1 MANNISGAGNIQDF
15 TLNSAEGVTL
25 NSAESKKSVDIS
37 ALVVD
42 YRYYESILSNAYTSS
57 AIIVETGNGGDGKG
71 ILDSLPVR
79 GGESTKIIIEDN
91 YGESISVPLFVNKVR
106 DGIPGTQKDIYVID
120 FSSAE
125 HFHNQESRIVERYE
139 GKISDHVESI
149 LKEKLKVTG
158 ELDVDDTSLE
168 YNFHGNNRKPFYTCT
183 WLASKA
189 VPAEGV
195 GNAAG
200 FLFFQTRDGM
210 HFKSID
216 NLFGKGKPVKKFTY
230 NNTGNPVAGK
240 EGQII
245 SYTIESDTEVHKN
258 MNLGTYNNRTMFF
271 DFYAMNYKVVD
282 YNIEKQKGGTKNA
295 AREAD
300 FTSKQFTQQPTRM
313 LELIHD
319 IGVNPKGSG
328 NDQLDNWKKD
338 PENTNFKAEDTL
350 AQSMMRYNQLFTVK
364 TNILIPGDFKIKAGD
379 LIECDFPEL
388 EDGNPTNEN
397 KQTGGIYM
405 VAHVCHKITQ
415 QECLTSLGLI
425 RDSYG
430 KKGGF

>member
-15 TLNSAEGVTL
+15 TLNSAEGG
-25 NSAESKKSVDIS
+25 NSVDIS
-37 ALVVD
+37 ATVVD
-42 YRYYESILSNAYTSS
+42 YRYYESVLSNAYTSTVT
-57 AIIVETGNGGDGKG
+57 IVETGNGGEGKG
-71 ILDSLPVR
+71 ILDSLPIR
-79 GGESTKIIIEDN
+79 GGESANITIGDN
-91 YGESISVPLFVNKVR
+91 YGETISAPLYVNKVR
-106 DGIPGTQKDIYVID
+106 DGIPGTQKDIYFVD

-125 HFHNQESRIVERYE
+125 HFYNQESRIVERYE
-139 GKISDHVESI
+139 GKIADHVETI
-149 LKEKLKVTG
+149 LKEKLNITG
-158 ELDVDDTSLE
+158 ELDIDDTSLE
-168 YNFHGNNRKPFYTCT
+168 YNFHGNNRKAFYTCT

-195 GNAAG
+195 GDAAG

-216 NLFGKGKPVKKFTY
+216 NLFGQGEPVKKFSY
-230 NNTGNPVAGK
+230 NNTGNPVEGK

-258 MNLGTYNNRTMFF
+258 MNLGTYNNRTKYF
-271 DFYAMNYKVVD
+271 DFMAMDYKVVD
-282 YNIEKQKGGTKNA
+282 YNIEEQKGGTKNA
-295 AREAD
+295 AQEAD
-300 FTSKQFTQQPTRM
+300 FTSKQFTQKPTRM

-319 IGVNPKGSG
+319 IGTNPKGTG
-328 NDQLDNWKKD
+328 NKQLDNWKED
-338 PENTNFKAEDTL
+338 ITARNFKAEETL
-350 AQSMMRYNQLFTVK
+350 AQSLMRYNQLFTVK

-379 LIECDFPEL
+379 LVECDFPEM
-388 EDGNPTNEN
+388 DSGNPTNEN
-397 KQTGGIYM
+397 KQTGGVYM

-415 QECLTSLGLI
+415 NDCLTSLGLI